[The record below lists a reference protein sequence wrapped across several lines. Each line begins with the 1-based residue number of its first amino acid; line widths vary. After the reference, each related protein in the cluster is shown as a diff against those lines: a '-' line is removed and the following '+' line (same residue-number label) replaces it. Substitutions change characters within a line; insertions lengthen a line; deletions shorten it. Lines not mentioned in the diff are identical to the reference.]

1 MKIIK
6 YKWYKAQS
14 NGWDDVFFS
23 KQNKMIEIIDEK
35 KCHLHTALYYGWIT
49 EQRHFQ
55 IKYYEIHTRITP
67 HLLDNYCAF
76 MYTFLQ
82 K

>member
-35 KCHLHTALYYGWIT
+35 KCHLHTALYYG
-49 EQRHFQ
+49 
-55 IKYYEIHTRITP
+55 
-67 HLLDNYCAF
+67 
-76 MYTFLQ
+76 
-82 K
+82 